1 MKTSTYLIII
11 FLWIFLFITG
21 CGGTGNKKTDNV
33 SVDST
38 FVKGLVEK
46 QIGKS
51 DYYISIPKEYSMNET
66 EGPDF
71 STYYFSPTDTTIKAN
86 FLGGFYFGN
95 HPGKF
100 DPDNDSCKIEKFKS
114 KILNDN
120 ADWTIYNCNGEFSI
134 QTIIDS
140 KSGEEWNELIHAFG
154 SAKSSA
160 ELSKVL
166 EVFRTMKKK
175 KTPAFKKHSK
185 ITGTITRKRF

>member
-11 FLWIFLFITG
+11 FLWTFLFITG
-21 CGGTGNKKTDNV
+21 CGATDNKKTDNV

-38 FVKGLVEK
+38 FVKGLVET

-51 DYYISIPKEYSMNET
+51 DYYISIPKEYSINET

-71 STYYFSPTDTTIKAN
+71 STYYFSPTDTTSKAN

-100 DPDNDSCKIEKFKS
+100 DPDNDSCKTENFKS

-120 ADWTIYNCNGEFSI
+120 ADWTIYNCNG
-134 QTIIDS
+134 
-140 KSGEEWNELIHAFG
+140 
-154 SAKSSA
+154 
-160 ELSKVL
+160 
-166 EVFRTMKKK
+166 
-175 KTPAFKKHSK
+175 
-185 ITGTITRKRF
+185 